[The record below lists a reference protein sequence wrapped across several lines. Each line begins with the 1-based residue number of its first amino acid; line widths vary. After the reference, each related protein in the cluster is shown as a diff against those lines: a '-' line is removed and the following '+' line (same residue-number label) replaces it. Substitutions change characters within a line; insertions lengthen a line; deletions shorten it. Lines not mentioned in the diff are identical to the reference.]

1 MSPVGNTGAPPKSRL
16 PSTSADRT
24 GAYSEQ
30 SLRRLHS
37 SHVVIFATQHLAPR
51 ADTARMPAP
60 RLSATSAYLVAAW
73 PALGL
78 ALLVVDGDAMLLDER
93 GLLVR
98 RVPVGRA

>member
-1 MSPVGNTGAPPKSRL
+1 
-16 PSTSADRT
+16 
-24 GAYSEQ
+24 
-30 SLRRLHS
+30 
-37 SHVVIFATQHLAPR
+37 
-51 ADTARMPAP
+51 MPAP

-78 ALLVVDGDAMLLDER
+78 ALLVVDGTAMLLDEH

>member
-1 MSPVGNTGAPPKSRL
+1 
-16 PSTSADRT
+16 
-24 GAYSEQ
+24 
-30 SLRRLHS
+30 
-37 SHVVIFATQHLAPR
+37 
-51 ADTARMPAP
+51 MPAP

-78 ALLVVDGDAMLLDER
+78 ALLVADGAAMLLDEH

>member
-1 MSPVGNTGAPPKSRL
+1 MP
-16 PSTSADRT
+16 
-24 GAYSEQ
+24 
-30 SLRRLHS
+30 
-37 SHVVIFATQHLAPR
+37 QHHLSR

-78 ALLVVDGDAMLLDER
+78 ALLVVDGDAMLLDEH